1 MHRVIYRIRQSP
13 PPTRTIGAASRT
25 SFNWAHDRSY
35 AIISFDLL
43 PSTPGTNLFST
54 RPLNLALSPSAS
66 SKGRYQYSTNAQQAL
81 NIPAIPIPQQQQH
94 LSSSSNSSIP
104 STPILVS
111 SSKLASSPSPQKLPR
126 KKTVYDWT
134 PELDAMIVAMN
145 QTHSIDWRTIGKL
158 LDRPYTTCYS
168 RYINTIK
175 PILEKGGT
183 LEEIRDREKLERLVE
198 EGLNLIRERKEASAA
213 ALAAAAEAVGTS
225 VSKKIRSV
233 GSGTGARAGAGLS
246 AALSS
251 DDEEE
256 LGANT
261 SKRPK
266 WDATID
272 QTIKDMVAAGN
283 SWPEIGRAV
292 GRPFSSC
299 YSRYH
304 ANLDPALGTT
314 WSSESIQRLKE
325 LALQGVSWKKIAQ
338 ELKIKSLICKAK
350 WADIGRSELATA
362 AGYDNDSI
370 FTSDQDGQLKHSTP
384 GAALDPSGRKSSTSS
399 RTKIVVFSMDES
411 ALILELAERHGAENW
426 DKILQDFQQHFLDDI
441 TSLPTTT
448 KPSKGKGK
456 KSPRDRILS
465 ITIPHLRKQYLR
477 VSRNKSFWTFDQE
490 TALIQQVLKYGINN
504 SNSNDNI
511 DDHWAEIAR
520 QTGPHSPEECRTHWK
535 NLDMPVMPNLNAWTK
550 TEQGTFWSAWRQFGS
565 DFKRISK
572 FCSNRTA
579 EDCQRYFEGITK
591 GFPSPDLEPDAFAE
605 RIAELQ
611 ENLPYTR
618 QKYLFTKERSQRL
631 QRTMRIC
638 HQRFGASPT
647 MHAGT
652 WQWIANKVHR
662 GLSPTSCIEHWNY
675 LRQNLDVIHGPLEEN
690 QTTPIKPAAPYSW
703 SHEESKL
710 LDQGIR
716 ELGASWSDIQHR
728 FLPWRTTRSIRQRW
742 FIMSDK
748 ATKVTE
754 DEYYTILAAGPT
766 ADSIDYEQ
774 LTQHHLPG
782 WNLSPCRR
790 VFETSFKHIVKNTIW
805 QPDEDR
811 LLLKRTIEER
821 GRDWNAI
828 AKSFKGTQPAMAP
841 LYDQA
846 MQREKEENG
855 GKESLEPVRTQKTAW
870 QCRLRWCQLV
880 EPLMPKGPI
889 VNVTEHGRSN
899 ILRISKKLLQ
909 TPSSPS
915 TPSE

>member
-1 MHRVIYRIRQSP
+1 M
-13 PPTRTIGAASRT
+13 
-25 SFNWAHDRSY
+25 
-35 AIISFDLL
+35 
-43 PSTPGTNLFST
+43 
-54 RPLNLALSPSAS
+54 
-66 SKGRYQYSTNAQQAL
+66 
-81 NIPAIPIPQQQQH
+81 
-94 LSSSSNSSIP
+94 
-104 STPILVS
+104 
-111 SSKLASSPSPQKLPR
+111 
-126 KKTVYDWT
+126 
-134 PELDAMIVAMN
+134 AMN

-168 RYINTIK
+168 RYLNTIK
-175 PILEKGGT
+175 PILDSGGT
-183 LEEIRDREKLERLVE
+183 LQEIQDRDTLEQLVE
-198 EGLNLIRERKEASAA
+198 KGLEIIRARREASSA
-213 ALAAAAEAVGTS
+213 ALAEAAKAAGGRG
-225 VSKKIRSV
+225 VSKKSLSTSLGTRAGV
-233 GSGTGARAGAGLS
+233 GSS
-246 AALSS
+246 AASLSS
-251 DDEEE
+251 DDEEG
-256 LGANT
+256 GATVSN
-261 SKRPK
+261 KRAR

-304 ANLDPALGTT
+304 ASLDPALETT
-314 WSSESIQRLKE
+314 WNPESIHRLKE
-325 LALQGVSWKKIAQ
+325 LALQGVSWKNIAQ

-350 WADIGRSELATA
+350 WADIGRSELAAAQGAEISDGNTA
-362 AGYDNDSI
+362 SM
-370 FTSDQDGQLKHSTP
+370 SDQDRHPTP
-384 GAALDPSGRKSSTSS
+384 AGALGSSGGKTSVSS
-399 RTKIVVFSMDES
+399 RTKIVVFSMEES

-426 DKILQDFQQHFLDDI
+426 DRILQDFQQHFLNDTTPTPA
-441 TSLPTTT
+441 TS
-448 KPSKGKGK
+448 KSGKRGKGK
-456 KSPRDRILS
+456 KSPSDRILS

-490 TALIQQVLKYGINN
+490 TALIQQVLNHGVNT
-504 SNSNDNI
+504 SNL
-511 DDHWAEIAR
+511 DDHWPEIAR
-520 QTGPHSPEECRTHWK
+520 LTGPHSAEECRTHWK

-591 GFPSPDLEPDAFAE
+591 GFPDPVQEPTEFAE
-605 RIAELQ
+605 RITELQ

-631 QRTMRIC
+631 QRTMRLC

-662 GLSPTSCIEHWNY
+662 GLSATSCIEHWNY
-675 LRQNLDVIHGPLEEN
+675 LRQNLDIIHGPLEEG
-690 QTTPIKPAAPYSW
+690 QTNPIKPATPNSW

-716 ELGASWSDIQHR
+716 ELGASWSDIQAR

-766 ADSIDYEQ
+766 ADSIDYEA
-774 LTQHHLPG
+774 LTRHHLPG

-790 VFETSFKHIVKNTIW
+790 VFETSFKHIVANTVW
-805 QPDEDR
+805 LPEEDR
-811 LLLKRTIEER
+811 LLLERT
-821 GRDWNAI
+821 
-828 AKSFKGTQPAMAP
+828 
-841 LYDQA
+841 A
-846 MQREKEENG
+846 MQRAREEDSAKG
-855 GKESLEPVRTQKTAW
+855 LVEGEPLVKTQKTAW

-880 EPLMPKGPI
+880 EPLMPKAPI
-889 VNVTEHGRSN
+889 VNVTEHG
-899 ILRISKKLLQ
+899 
-909 TPSSPS
+909 
-915 TPSE
+915 

>member
-1 MHRVIYRIRQSP
+1 
-13 PPTRTIGAASRT
+13 
-25 SFNWAHDRSY
+25 
-35 AIISFDLL
+35 
-43 PSTPGTNLFST
+43 
-54 RPLNLALSPSAS
+54 
-66 SKGRYQYSTNAQQAL
+66 
-81 NIPAIPIPQQQQH
+81 
-94 LSSSSNSSIP
+94 
-104 STPILVS
+104 
-111 SSKLASSPSPQKLPR
+111 
-126 KKTVYDWT
+126 
-134 PELDAMIVAMN
+134 MIVAMN

-168 RYINTIK
+168 RFLNSIK
-175 PILEKGGT
+175 PTLEKGGT
-183 LEEIRDREKLERLVE
+183 LAEIRDREKLERWVE
-198 EGLNLIRERKEASAA
+198 EGLEIIRERRDASAA
-213 ALAAAAEAVGTS
+213 ALAAAAEAAKTS
-225 VSKKIRSV
+225 VSQKGRRV
-233 GSGTGARAGAGLS
+233 GSGTGSRAGAGLS
-246 AALSS
+246 TALSP
-251 DDEEE
+251 DDENE
-256 LGANT
+256 GSAVT

-266 WDATID
+266 WDATMD
-272 QTIKDMVAAGN
+272 QMIKDMVAAGN

-304 ANLDPALGTT
+304 ANLDPDLGTA
-314 WSSESIQRLKE
+314 WSPESIQRLKE

-338 ELKIKSLICKAK
+338 ELKIKSPTCKAK
-350 WADIGRSELATA
+350 WADIGRSELRTAA
-362 AGYDNDSI
+362 AGYDSDSAS
-370 FTSDQDGQLKHSTP
+370 TSDQEGQQLRSTP
-384 GAALDPSGRKSSTSS
+384 GAALELSGRKSSTSS
-399 RTKIVVFSMDES
+399 RTKIVVFSMEES
-411 ALILELAERHGAENW
+411 ALILELAEQHGAENW
-426 DKILQDFQQHFLDDI
+426 EMILQDFQQHFLDDT
-441 TSLPTTT
+441 TSPPTTT
-448 KPSKGKGK
+448 KCGKGKGKGK
-456 KSPRDRILS
+456 KSSRDRILS

-477 VSRNKSFWTFDQE
+477 VSRNRSFWTFDQE
-490 TALIQQVLKYGINN
+490 TALIQQVLKYGISDN

-520 QTGPHSPEECRTHWK
+520 QTGSHSPEECRTHWK
-535 NLDMPVMPNLNAWTK
+535 ILDMPVMPNLNAWTK

-579 EDCQRYFEGITK
+579 EDCRRYFEGITK
-591 GFPSPDLEPDAFAE
+591 GFPSPDLEPNAFAE

-631 QRTMRIC
+631 QRTMRLC

-662 GLSPTSCIEHWNY
+662 GLSPTSCMEHWNY

-690 QTTPIKPAAPYSW
+690 QTTPIKPATPNSW

-716 ELGASWSDIQHR
+716 ELGANWSDIQHR

-766 ADSIDYEQ
+766 ADSIDYEH

-790 VFETSFKHIVKNTIW
+790 VFETSFKHIVKNTVW

-811 LLLKRTIEER
+811 LLLERTIEER
-821 GRDWNAI
+821 AGDWNVI
-828 AKSFKGTQPAMAP
+828 AKSFEGIQPAMAP

-846 MQREKEENG
+846 MQRERKENG
-855 GKESLEPVRTQKTAW
+855 GKETSGPTRTQKTGW

-880 EPLMPKGPI
+880 EPLMPKVTL
-889 VNVTEHGRSN
+889 VNISEHGRSN

-909 TPSSPS
+909 TPSPS
-915 TPSE
+915 TPSQ

>member
-1 MHRVIYRIRQSP
+1 
-13 PPTRTIGAASRT
+13 
-25 SFNWAHDRSY
+25 
-35 AIISFDLL
+35 
-43 PSTPGTNLFST
+43 
-54 RPLNLALSPSAS
+54 
-66 SKGRYQYSTNAQQAL
+66 
-81 NIPAIPIPQQQQH
+81 
-94 LSSSSNSSIP
+94 
-104 STPILVS
+104 
-111 SSKLASSPSPQKLPR
+111 
-126 KKTVYDWT
+126 
-134 PELDAMIVAMN
+134 MN

-168 RYINTIK
+168 RYLSNIK
-175 PILEKGGT
+175 PVLDKGGT
-183 LEEIRDREKLERLVE
+183 LQEIQDQERLERWVE
-198 EGLNLIRERKEASAA
+198 EGLEIIRKRREVSAA
-213 ALAAAAEAVGTS
+213 AAGGGGGS
-225 VSKKIRSV
+225 RKGRSAK
-233 GSGTGARAGAGLS
+233 SGAGIGAGMGT
-246 AALSS
+246 AAFS
-251 DDEEE
+251 DSEEE
-256 LGANT
+256 GGATT
-261 SKRPK
+261 SKRTK
-266 WDATID
+266 WDATMD
-272 QTIKDMVAAGN
+272 KMIKDMVAAGN
-283 SWPEIGRAV
+283 SWLEIGRAV

-304 ANLDPALGTT
+304 ANLDPALETT
-314 WSSESIQRLKE
+314 WSSESTQRLKE
-325 LALQGVSWKKIAQ
+325 LALQGVSWKKISQ
-338 ELKIKSLICKAK
+338 ELKIKTLICKAK
-350 WADIGRSELATA
+350 WADIGRAELAAAA
-362 AGYDNDSI
+362 AGCDNGSI
-370 FTSDQDGQLKHSTP
+370 STSDQECHQRHSTQT
-384 GAALDPSGRKSSTSS
+384 GASKSSSN
-399 RTKIVVFSMDES
+399 RTKIVVFSMEES
-411 ALILELAERHGAENW
+411 ALILELAEKHGSENW
-426 DKILQDFQQHFLDDI
+426 DMILQDFQQHFLND
-441 TSLPTTT
+441 TTT
-448 KPSKGKGK
+448 PSSTTTATTKSGKGKGKGKGK
-456 KSPRDRILS
+456 KAPRERILS

-477 VSRNKSFWTFDQE
+477 ISRNKSFWTFDQE
-490 TALIQQVLKYGINN
+490 TALIQQVLKHGIGTDSNSSINSTN
-504 SNSNDNI
+504 SNL

-520 QTGPHSPEECRTHWK
+520 QTGPHSAEECRTHWK

-591 GFPSPDLEPDAFAE
+591 GFPSPDQEPDAYAE
-605 RIAELQ
+605 KIADLQ

-631 QRTMRIC
+631 QRTMRLC

-652 WQWIANKVHR
+652 WHWIANKVHR
-662 GLSPTSCIEHWNY
+662 GLSPASCIEHWNY

-690 QTTPIKPAAPYSW
+690 QTTPIKPMTPNSW

-716 ELGASWSDIQHR
+716 ELGSSWSDIQHR

-742 FIMSDK
+742 LIMSDK

-766 ADSIDYEQ
+766 ADSIDYEH

-790 VFETSFKHIVKNTIW
+790 VFETSFKHIVKNTVW

-811 LLLKRTIEER
+811 LLLERTIEER

-828 AKSFKGTQPAMAP
+828 AKSFKGIQPAMAP

-846 MQREKEENG
+846 MKREAEEAKRNG
-855 GKESLEPVRTQKTAW
+855 GKVSTGEPPTRTQKMAW

-880 EPLMPKGPI
+880 EPLMPKVSI
-889 VNVTEHGRSN
+889 VNVTERSRSS

-909 TPSSPS
+909 PPSSPS
-915 TPSE
+915 ASS